1 MSVLVTGGA
10 GYIGSHLVHDLLDR
24 GEQVVVLDNLSSGLR
39 WAVPDGA
46 PLVVGDAGDAALVG
60 AVIERF
66 AVDEIVHF
74 AASTVVPE
82 SVANPLA
89 YYANNTCVLR
99 SLMDVASRA
108 GVARVIFSSTAAVY
122 GTPEHAV
129 VDESTRLKPISPYGA
144 SKMMSER
151 IIADAEA
158 AEGPAYVI
166 LRYFNV
172 AGADPAG
179 RAGQSTAGATH
190 LIKVACETALG
201 LRPGLT
207 VFGTNY
213 PTPDGTCIRD
223 YIHVSDLS
231 AAHLNALRYLRG
243 GGASDVFN
251 CGYGHGFSVKEVI
264 AAVEKVSGVDFP
276 VTLGAR
282 RLGDPVALIAA
293 ADKVRATLGWRPR
306 FDDLDT
312 IVRHALAWERHL
324 LGRTTAQVQLAG
336 E

>member
-10 GYIGSHLVHDLLDR
+10 GYIGSHVVHDLLDR
-24 GEQVVVLDNLSSGLR
+24 GERVVVLDNLSSGFR
-39 WAVPDGA
+39 WAVPEAAD
-46 PLVVGDAGDAALVG
+46 LIVGDAGDAQLVSE
-60 AVIERF
+60 AIDRF
-66 AVDEIVHF
+66 GIDEIIHF

-108 GVARVIFSSTAAVY
+108 GIARVIFSSTAAVY
-122 GTPEHAV
+122 GTPQNAF
-129 VDESTRLKPISPYGA
+129 VDETARLKPISPYGA

-151 IIADAEA
+151 IIADAQA
-158 AEGPAYVI
+158 AGGPAYAI

-179 RAGQSTAGATH
+179 RAGQSTRGATH
-190 LIKVACETALG
+190 LIKVACEAATG
-201 LRPGLT
+201 QRPGVT

-231 AAHLNALRYLRG
+231 AAHLDALDHLRG
-243 GGASDVFN
+243 GGEPDVFN
-251 CGYGHGFSVKEVI
+251 CGYGHGFSVYEVI
-264 AAVEKVSGVDFP
+264 AAVKEVSGVDFP
-276 VTLGAR
+276 VALGKR
-282 RLGDPVALIAA
+282 RLGDPIALIAA
-293 ADKVRATLGWRPR
+293 ADKIRAKLGWRPR
-306 FDDLDT
+306 FDDLET
-312 IVRHALAWERHL
+312 IVAHALAWERHL
-324 LGRTTAQVQLAG
+324 IESAAARVPLAG

>member
-10 GYIGSHLVHDLLDR
+10 GYIGSHFVHDLLAR
-24 GEQVVVLDNLSSGLR
+24 GERVVVLDNLSSGFR
-39 WAVPDGA
+39 WAVPKA
-46 PLVVGDAGDAALVG
+46 AELVVGDAGDTSLV
-60 AVIERF
+60 AEVIDRF

-74 AASTVVPE
+74 AASTAVPE

-99 SLMDVASRA
+99 RLIETASRA

-122 GTPEHAV
+122 GATEHAV
-129 VDESTRLKPISPYGA
+129 VDEDTPLKPISPYGA

-151 IIADAEA
+151 MIVDAEVA
-158 AEGPAYVI
+158 DGPAYVI

-172 AGADPAG
+172 AGADPQG
-179 RAGQSTAGATH
+179 RTGQSTPGATH
-190 LIKVACETALG
+190 LIKVTCEAATG
-201 LRPGLT
+201 QRSNVT
-207 VFGTNY
+207 IFGTNY
-213 PTPDGTCIRD
+213 PTRDGSAIRD

-231 AAHLNALRYLRG
+231 AAHLNALDHLRG

-264 AAVEKVSGVDFP
+264 AAVKTISGVDFP
-276 VTLGAR
+276 VTLGEGR
-282 RLGDPVALIAA
+282 RGDPIALIAA
-293 ADKVRATLGWRPR
+293 ADKIRRTLGWQPR
-306 FDDLDT
+306 FDDLHT
-312 IVRHALAWERHL
+312 IVEHALAWERRL
-324 LGRTTAQVQLAG
+324 VERTLAQPKLAG

>member
-1 MSVLVTGGA
+1 MSILVTGGA
-10 GYIGSHLVHDLLDR
+10 GYIGSHFVLDLLDH
-24 GEQVVVLDNLSSGLR
+24 GEQVVVLDNLSSGFR
-39 WAVPDGA
+39 WAVPHAA
-46 PLVVGDAGDAALVG
+46 PLVVGDAGDQALLSE
-60 AVIERF
+60 VIERF
-66 AVDEIVHF
+66 EVEEIAHF

-99 SLMDVASRA
+99 NLMEVASRS

-122 GTPEHAV
+122 GTPDHAV
-129 VDESTRLKPISPYGA
+129 VDETTRLKPISPYGA

-158 AEGPAYVI
+158 AGGPAYAI

-172 AGADPAG
+172 AGADPSG

-190 LIKVACETALG
+190 LIKVACEAAMG
-201 LRPGLT
+201 YRPG
-207 VFGTNY
+207 VSIFGTNY

-231 AAHLNALRYLRG
+231 SAHMYALRYLRG

-251 CGYGHGFSVKEVI
+251 CGYGHGFSVNEVI
-264 AAVEKVSGVDFP
+264 AAVKKVSGVDFP
-276 VTLGAR
+276 VTVGER
-282 RLGDPVALIAA
+282 RRGDPVALVANA
-293 ADKVRATLGWRPR
+293 EKARATLRWRPR
-306 FDDLDT
+306 LDDLET
-312 IVRHALAWERHL
+312 IVACALAWERHL
-324 LGRTTAQVQLAG
+324 IQREAAQPRLAG